1 MMRGTDE
8 IVAVAEELLSKR
20 FGGTQSLTDIEKL
33 GGSGT
38 AIVLRARVA
47 PSPFLQQRS
56 VVLKYTP
63 ATNDSM
69 DDAALIREVVSY
81 QFTTSLPKDVRPGP
95 VLLAYDIDS
104 RLLVISDS
112 GEGET
117 FADLLNY
124 SGPEQRLQL
133 LRNLGQSIGR
143 MHAGTA
149 DREQHFDIL
158 LTRMLSRYPDTAEL
172 HEMRDASLL
181 VSIDNG
187 VELLSNADVQV
198 PHVVRDFAT
207 DAQRRL
213 ASGQHR
219 AFTPF
224 DLSPDNI
231 IYAER
236 TQFLDYEWAG
246 FRDSTFDVACVGAG
260 FPQCLFPHTITD
272 VEADAFIESWVR
284 EVNGIWPNV
293 NNRVRLQAR
302 IVTALIG
309 WALASISYLY
319 FGSMNQLVSE
329 LGNRPDSDSDIPDA
343 ATEALVTAN
352 IDPFDDVLSN
362 PSLGS
367 IVGEGSIARQDLLE
381 TFEALTRYASRGD
394 DPRFPEVAAFANSV
408 VERLQAMEQ

>member
-187 VELLSNADVQV
+187 IELLSNAV
-198 PHVVRDFAT
+198 PRLRMGRIPGLYLRCRLRCRGIPTIPVPAHYYGCRGRRLHRILGAGSQRNL
-207 DAQRRL
+207 AQRQQPCSPPSAHRHRTHRL
-213 ASGQHR
+213 GIGKHLLPLLRIHEPAGLRAGKPPRLRLRHTRRSHRSPGNCQHR
-219 AFTPF
+219 PLRRHA
-224 DLSPDNI
+224 
-231 IYAER
+231 
-236 TQFLDYEWAG
+236 
-246 FRDSTFDVACVGAG
+246 
-260 FPQCLFPHTITD
+260 
-272 VEADAFIESWVR
+272 
-284 EVNGIWPNV
+284 
-293 NNRVRLQAR
+293 LQ
-302 IVTALIG
+302 
-309 WALASISYLY
+309 
-319 FGSMNQLVSE
+319 
-329 LGNRPDSDSDIPDA
+329 PK
-343 ATEALVTAN
+343 
-352 IDPFDDVLSN
+352 
-362 PSLGS
+362 
-367 IVGEGSIARQDLLE
+367 
-381 TFEALTRYASRGD
+381 
-394 DPRFPEVAAFANSV
+394 PRFH
-408 VERLQAMEQ
+408 RR

>member
-38 AIVLRARVA
+38 ALVLRARVA

-133 LRNLGQSIGR
+133 LGSPSDACTQAQPTENSILTFCLP
-143 MHAGTA
+143 ACSA
-149 DREQHFDIL
+149 DTQTPLNCTKCVTPLCWSL
-158 LTRMLSRYPDTAEL
+158 LTM
-172 HEMRDASLL
+172 AS
-181 VSIDNG
+181 
-187 VELLSNADVQV
+187 
-198 PHVVRDFAT
+198 
-207 DAQRRL
+207 
-213 ASGQHR
+213 
-219 AFTPF
+219 
-224 DLSPDNI
+224 
-231 IYAER
+231 
-236 TQFLDYEWAG
+236 
-246 FRDSTFDVACVGAG
+246 
-260 FPQCLFPHTITD
+260 
-272 VEADAFIESWVR
+272 
-284 EVNGIWPNV
+284 
-293 NNRVRLQAR
+293 
-302 IVTALIG
+302 
-309 WALASISYLY
+309 SY
-319 FGSMNQLVSE
+319 
-329 LGNRPDSDSDIPDA
+329 
-343 ATEALVTAN
+343 
-352 IDPFDDVLSN
+352 
-362 PSLGS
+362 
-367 IVGEGSIARQDLLE
+367 
-381 TFEALTRYASRGD
+381 
-394 DPRFPEVAAFANSV
+394 
-408 VERLQAMEQ
+408 